1 MDRFRIKPTNETEML
16 QMAGEALFD
25 NDDETLRFLLH
36 VNEGWLRTSPETQAM
51 TTTLEAML
59 DACDD

>member
-1 MDRFRIKPTNETEML
+1 
-16 QMAGEALFD
+16 MAGEALFD